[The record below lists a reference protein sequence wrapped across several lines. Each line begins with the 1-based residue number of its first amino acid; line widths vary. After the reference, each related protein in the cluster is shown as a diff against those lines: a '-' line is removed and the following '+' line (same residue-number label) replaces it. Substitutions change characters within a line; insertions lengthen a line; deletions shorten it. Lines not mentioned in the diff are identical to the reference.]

1 MRVSCIFSMFEF
13 LFVCVR
19 YSVLVFLPISH
30 IFSFMII
37 FQVMLDTIGPELLV
51 VTKTEHPISLLADE
65 SVVLTPDQ
73 DKEATSN
80 LLPINFSGLS
90 KVFTFFHFSLCAF
103 WASFC
108 TIVLYVLHVGA
119 TNC

>member
-1 MRVSCIFSMFEF
+1 MHQLFSSC
-13 LFVCVR
+13 
-19 YSVLVFLPISH
+19 FLPISH
-30 IFSFMII
+30 VFSFIFI

-51 VTKTEHPISLLADE
+51 VTKTEHPISLQADA

-90 KVFTFFHFSLCAF
+90 KVFTFLLFQLCAS
-103 WASFC
+103 WASFF
-108 TIVLYVLHVGA
+108 IIVPYVLYFGA
-119 TNC
+119 TKC